1 MIKKLAKILFILL
14 FFSNSSSA
22 DMKELTLQEI
32 SERTSNFISNLIP
45 GEGDTEISIDF
56 RENASPDYSILAV
69 REIMPMDEGKLFTQF
84 SFFNNEQNGDE
95 RVTGNLGFGLRKL
108 SDDKTWLF
116 GLNNFYDQDISEGHS
131 RTSFGIEAR
140 SAVLDF
146 HLNRYLA
153 LGHGLD
159 GEKVLDGWDA
169 QFSSQVPYYHW
180 ANVFLNSY
188 KWEGEDRTDIEGLKY
203 GSEMILNPNLILE
216 AAYDDKELK
225 GLEDQWYA
233 KLKFIYPGRE
243 GPTALDGKSSS
254 MWKEEKNMSG
264 QMLTK
269 VKRQNK
275 IMIEFRG
282 SSTVSRT
289 D

>member
-1 MIKKLAKILFILL
+1 MIKKFAKILLILF

-22 DMKELTLQEI
+22 DMKDLTLQEI

-45 GEGDTEISIDF
+45 GEGDTEFSIDF

-95 RVTGNLGFGLRKL
+95 RITGNLGFGLRKL

-180 ANVFLNSY
+180 AKVFLNSY
-188 KWEGEDRTDIEGLKY
+188 KWEGVDRTDIEGLKY
-203 GSEMILNPNLILE
+203 GSEMTLNPNLILE
-216 AAYDDKELK
+216 AAYDNKELK
-225 GLEDQWYA
+225 GLEDEWYA
-233 KLKFIYPGRE
+233 KLIFIYPGRE

-254 MWKEEKNMSG
+254 MWKEEKDMSG

>member
-1 MIKKLAKILFILL
+1 MIKKLYKILLISF

-22 DMKELTLQEI
+22 DIKDLTLQEI
-32 SERTSNFISNLIP
+32 SERTSAFVSNLIP
-45 GEGDTEISIDF
+45 GEGDTEFSIDF

-69 REIMPMDEGKLFTQF
+69 REIMPLDDGKLFTQF
-84 SFFNNEQNGDE
+84 SLFNNEKNGDE
-95 RVTGNLGFGLRKL
+95 RITGNLGFGMRKL
-108 SDDKTWLF
+108 SSDKTWLI
-116 GLNNFYDQDISEGHS
+116 GLNNFYDQDIGEGHS

-159 GEKVLDGWDA
+159 CEKVLDGWDT

-180 ANVFLNSY
+180 AKVFLNSY

-203 GSEMILNPNLILE
+203 GSEMILNPNFILE

-225 GLEDQWYA
+225 GLEDEWYA
-233 KLKFIYPGRE
+233 KLIFIYPGRD

-254 MWKEEKNMSG
+254 MWKEEKDMSG

-269 VKRQNK
+269 VKTQNK

>member
-1 MIKKLAKILFILL
+1 MFKKLFKIIFILF

-22 DMKELTLQEI
+22 DMKDLTLQKI
-32 SERTSNFISNLIP
+32 SERTSAFVSNLIP
-45 GEGDTEISIDF
+45 GEGDTEFSIDF

-69 REIMPMDEGKLFTQF
+69 REIMPMDDGKLFTQF
-84 SFFNNEQNGDE
+84 SLFNNEKNGDE
-95 RVTGNLGFGLRKL
+95 RITGNLGLGIRKL
-108 SDDKTWLF
+108 SSDKTWLI
-116 GLNNFYDQDISEGHS
+116 GLNNFYDQDIGEGHS

-159 GEKVLDGWDA
+159 GEKVLDGWDT
-169 QFSSQVPYYHW
+169 QLSSQVPYYHW
-180 ANVFLNSY
+180 VNVFLNSY

-203 GSEMILNPNLILE
+203 GSEMILSPNLILE

-225 GLEDQWYA
+225 GLNDEWYA
-233 KLKFIYPGRE
+233 KLMFIYPGRE
-243 GPTALDGKSSS
+243 GPNAFDGRSSS
-254 MWKEEKNMSG
+254 MWKEEKDMSG

>member
-1 MIKKLAKILFILL
+1 
-14 FFSNSSSA
+14 
-22 DMKELTLQEI
+22 MKDLTLQKI
-32 SERTSNFISNLIP
+32 SERTSAFVSNLIP
-45 GEGDTEISIDF
+45 GEGDTEFRVDF
-56 RENASPDYSILAV
+56 REGASPDYSILVV

-95 RVTGNLGFGLRKL
+95 RITGNLGFGLRKL

-216 AAYDDKELK
+216 AAYDDKESK

-275 IMIEFRG
+275 IMVEFRG

>member
-1 MIKKLAKILFILL
+1 M
-14 FFSNSSSA
+14 
-22 DMKELTLQEI
+22 T
-32 SERTSNFISNLIP
+32 
-45 GEGDTEISIDF
+45 
-56 RENASPDYSILAV
+56 
-69 REIMPMDEGKLFTQF
+69 
-84 SFFNNEQNGDE
+84 
-95 RVTGNLGFGLRKL
+95 
-108 SDDKTWLF
+108 
-116 GLNNFYDQDISEGHS
+116 
-131 RTSFGIEAR
+131 
-140 SAVLDF
+140 
-146 HLNRYLA
+146 
-153 LGHGLD
+153 
-159 GEKVLDGWDA
+159 
-169 QFSSQVPYYHW
+169 
-180 ANVFLNSY
+180 
-188 KWEGEDRTDIEGLKY
+188 
-203 GSEMILNPNLILE
+203 LNPNLILE

-264 QMLTK
+264 QILTK

>member
-1 MIKKLAKILFILL
+1 MIKQLSKILFILF

-22 DMKELTLQEI
+22 DMKDLTLQEI

-45 GEGDTEISIDF
+45 GEGDTEFSVDF

-69 REIMPMDEGKLFTQF
+69 REIMPLDDGKLFTQF
-84 SFFNNEQNGDE
+84 SLFNNETNKDE
-95 RVTGNLGFGLRKL
+95 RITGNLGLGIRKL
-108 SDDKTWLF
+108 SSDKTWLI
-116 GLNNFYDQDISEGHS
+116 GLNNFYDQDIGEGHS

-180 ANVFLNSY
+180 AKVFLNSY

-233 KLKFIYPGRE
+233 KLTFIYPERE
-243 GPTALDGKSSS
+243 GPTALDGKSSN
-254 MWKEEKNMSG
+254 MWKEKKDMSG

>member
-1 MIKKLAKILFILL
+1 MIKKLYKILLISF

-22 DMKELTLQEI
+22 DIKDLTLQEI
-32 SERTSNFISNLIP
+32 SERTSAFVSNLIP
-45 GEGDTEISIDF
+45 GEGDTEFSIDF

-69 REIMPMDEGKLFTQF
+69 REIMPMDDGKLFAQF
-84 SFFNNEQNGDE
+84 SLFNNEKNGDE
-95 RVTGNLGFGLRKL
+95 RITGNLGFGMRKL
-108 SDDKTWLF
+108 SSDKTWLI
-116 GLNNFYDQDISEGHS
+116 GLNNFYDQDIGEGHS

-159 GEKVLDGWDA
+159 GEKVLDGWDT

-180 ANVFLNSY
+180 AKVFLNSY

-203 GSEMILNPNLILE
+203 GSEIILNPNLILE

-225 GLEDQWYA
+225 GLEDEWYA
-233 KLKFIYPGRE
+233 KLIFIYPGRD

-254 MWKEEKNMSG
+254 MWKEEKDMSG
-264 QMLTK
+264 QMLKK

-275 IMIEFRG
+275 IMVEFRG

>member
-1 MIKKLAKILFILL
+1 MFKKLFKIIFILF

-22 DMKELTLQEI
+22 DMKDLTLQKI
-32 SERTSNFISNLIP
+32 SERTSAFVSNLIP
-45 GEGDTEISIDF
+45 GEGDTEFSIDF

-69 REIMPMDEGKLFTQF
+69 REIMPMDDGKLFAQF
-84 SFFNNEQNGDE
+84 SLFNNEKNGDE
-95 RVTGNLGFGLRKL
+95 RITGNLGFGMRKL
-108 SDDKTWLF
+108 SSDKTWLI
-116 GLNNFYDQDISEGHS
+116 GLNNFYDQDIGEGHS

-159 GEKVLDGWDA
+159 GEKVLDGWDT

-180 ANVFLNSY
+180 AKVFLNSY

-203 GSEMILNPNLILE
+203 GSEMTLNPNLILE
-216 AAYDDKELK
+216 AAYDNKELK
-225 GLEDQWYA
+225 GLEDEWYA
-233 KLKFIYPGRE
+233 KLIFIYPGRE
-243 GPTALDGKSSS
+243 GPTALDGKSSN
-254 MWKEEKNMSG
+254 MWKEKKDMSG

>member
-1 MIKKLAKILFILL
+1 
-14 FFSNSSSA
+14 
-22 DMKELTLQEI
+22 MKDLTLKEI
-32 SERTSNFISNLIP
+32 SERTSAFASNLIP

-56 RENASPDYSILAV
+56 REGASPDYSILAV
-69 REIMPMDEGKLFTQF
+69 REIMPMDDGKLFTQF
-84 SFFNNEQNGDE
+84 SLFNNEKNGDE
-95 RVTGNLGFGLRKL
+95 RITGNLGFGMRKL
-108 SDDKTWLF
+108 SSDKTWLI
-116 GLNNFYDQDISEGHS
+116 GLNNFYDQDIGEGHS

-159 GEKVLDGWDA
+159 GEKVLDGWDT

-180 ANVFLNSY
+180 AKVFLNSY

-203 GSEMILNPNLILE
+203 GSEMTLNPNLILE
-216 AAYDDKELK
+216 AAYDNKELK
-225 GLEDQWYA
+225 GLEDEWYA
-233 KLKFIYPGRE
+233 KLIFIYPGRE

-254 MWKEEKNMSG
+254 MWKEEKDMSG

>member
-1 MIKKLAKILFILL
+1 
-14 FFSNSSSA
+14 
-22 DMKELTLQEI
+22 MKDLTLQEI
-32 SERTSNFISNLIP
+32 SEKTSAFVSNLIP

-56 RENASPDYSILAV
+56 REGASPDYSILAV
-69 REIMPMDEGKLFTQF
+69 REIMPMDDGKLFAQF
-84 SFFNNEQNGDE
+84 SLFNNEKNGDE
-95 RVTGNLGFGLRKL
+95 RITGNLGFGMRKL
-108 SDDKTWLF
+108 SSDKTWLI
-116 GLNNFYDQDISEGHS
+116 GLNNFYDQDIGEGHS

-159 GEKVLDGWDA
+159 GEKVLDGWDT

-180 ANVFLNSY
+180 AKVFLNSY

-203 GSEMILNPNLILE
+203 GSEMTLNPNLILE
-216 AAYDDKELK
+216 AAYDNKDLK
-225 GLEDQWYA
+225 GLEDEWYA
-233 KLKFIYPGRE
+233 KLIFIYPGRE

-254 MWKEEKNMSG
+254 MWKEEKDMSG

>member
-1 MIKKLAKILFILL
+1 MKVYFNNSCKICKAEIDLYKKEKIRDIDWIDITNNTLATKET
-14 FFSNSSSA
+14 SKNS
-22 DMKELTLQEI
+22 KEL
-32 SERTSNFISNLIP
+32 
-45 GEGDTEISIDF
+45 
-56 RENASPDYSILAV
+56 
-69 REIMPMDEGKLFTQF
+69 
-84 SFFNNEQNGDE
+84 
-95 RVTGNLGFGLRKL
+95 LRRLHVK
-108 SDDKTWLF
+108 
-116 GLNNFYDQDISEGHS
+116 
-131 RTSFGIEAR
+131 
-140 SAVLDF
+140 
-146 HLNRYLA
+146 
-153 LGHGLD
+153 D

-180 ANVFLNSY
+180 AKVFLNSY

-225 GLEDQWYA
+225 GLEDEWYA
-233 KLKFIYPGRE
+233 KLTFIYPGRD

-254 MWKEEKNMSG
+254 IWKEEKDMSG

>member
-1 MIKKLAKILFILL
+1 MIKKLYKILFISF

-22 DMKELTLQEI
+22 DIKDLTLQEI
-32 SERTSNFISNLIP
+32 SERTSAFVSNLIP
-45 GEGDTEISIDF
+45 GEGDTEFSIDF

-69 REIMPMDEGKLFTQF
+69 REIMPMDDGKLFAQF
-84 SFFNNEQNGDE
+84 SLFNNEKNGDE
-95 RVTGNLGFGLRKL
+95 RITGNLGFGMRKL
-108 SDDKTWLF
+108 SSDKTWLI
-116 GLNNFYDQDISEGHS
+116 GLNNFYDQDIGEGHS

-159 GEKVLDGWDA
+159 GEKVLDGWDT

-180 ANVFLNSY
+180 AKVFLNSY

-216 AAYDDKELK
+216 TAYDDKELK
-225 GLEDQWYA
+225 GLEDEWYA
-233 KLKFIYPGRE
+233 KLMFVYPGRK
-243 GPTALDGKSSS
+243 GPTALDGRSSS
-254 MWKEEKNMSG
+254 MWKEEKDMSG

-275 IMIEFRG
+275 IMVEFRG
-282 SSTVSRT
+282 SATVSRT

>member
-1 MIKKLAKILFILL
+1 MFKKLSKIIFILF

-22 DMKELTLQEI
+22 DIKDLTLQEI
-32 SERTSNFISNLIP
+32 SERTSAFVSNLIP
-45 GEGDTEISIDF
+45 GEGDTEFSIDF

-69 REIMPMDEGKLFTQF
+69 REIMPMNDGKLFAQF
-84 SFFNNEQNGDE
+84 SLFNNEKNGDE
-95 RVTGNLGFGLRKL
+95 RITGNLGFGMRKL
-108 SDDKTWLF
+108 SSDKTWLI
-116 GLNNFYDQDISEGHS
+116 GLNNFYDQDIGEGHS

-146 HLNRYLA
+146 YLNRYLA

-180 ANVFLNSY
+180 AKVFLNSY

-216 AAYDDKELK
+216 AAYDNKDLK
-225 GLEDQWYA
+225 GLEDEWYA
-233 KLKFIYPGRE
+233 KLMFVYPGRT
-243 GPTALDGKSSS
+243 GPTALDGRSSS
-254 MWKEEKNMSG
+254 MWKEEKDMSG